1 MSDKTFILTIIT
13 PQRQVYQEP
22 VNMVIVQ
29 TADGEIGVLA
39 GHIPLVAP
47 LAIGPMRIKT
57 ADGERKAAISEGFIE
72 ISSQGVLLLCETAE
86 MAEEIDIARAESA
99 RQRAQSRLQDKKA
112 GIDFTRAQAALQ
124 RALVRLKV
132 AGRG

>member
-13 PQRQVYQEP
+13 PERQVCQEP

-29 TADGEIGVLA
+29 TVDGEMGVLA

-47 LAIGPMRIKT
+47 LTIGPMRIKT
-57 ADGERKAAISEGFIE
+57 GAGERQAAISGGFIE

-86 MAEEIDIARAESA
+86 MAEEIDVARAESA
-99 RQRAQSRLQDKKA
+99 RQRAQSRLQEKKA
-112 GIDFTRAQAALQ
+112 DIDFSRAQAALQ

>member
-1 MSDKTFILTIIT
+1 LSDKTFILTIIT